1 MTSYVSPTDR
11 LIKELTEGTRAIEDM
26 DEDELLEVREA
37 LNPYGTAI
45 NLENNT
51 GKHFAYSLINLRE
64 EYMKKFLMTSLI
76 AYLFKLSDEWGV
88 PDGDY
93 VVPVEEFD
101 RDTITREFIED
112 HLVNG
117 KVVIKEEREPGVSG
131 GENFTQEESP
141 TNRFKRMVV
150 RDFLN
155 KALTFNPDKHVRS
168 AYKKNPGDTTRN
180 KLKSKKKQ
188 KPYKK
193 GESDPVKKQF
203 VEYDR
208 ATSKVPSAD
217 IFYNLRDYMDNNYDA
232 LRIATNDL
240 YSEKPDLDYT
250 LVIYDSFATEEKAR
264 EFINRHQN
272 DVISDIRVCLQ
283 NCWTFQSAFRQN
295 QDKVICGTTQTQ
307 ILQEI
312 LDTAQQ
318 NQTFAKDFLNKRIAR
333 KKEQNIR
340 ECGEDD
346 ETFLRNYKK
355 EHAAA
360 NRKKGLKSLSKKE
373 QEQQDIERKYYNKFD
388 RPSDEVKDE
397 GIEVQTWTHDVARGK
412 MTPGSFVT
420 REEKAD
426 MTKARFVAA
435 EQ

>member
-1 MTSYVSPTDR
+1 MTRYVSPTDR
-11 LIKELTEGTRAIEDM
+11 LIKELTDGTRAIEDIN
-26 DEDELLEVREA
+26 EDELLEIREA

-51 GKHFAYSLINLRE
+51 GKHFTYSLINLRE

-76 AYLFKLSDEWGV
+76 AYLFKCNDEYGV

-93 VVPVEEFD
+93 VVPVDEFD

-112 HLVNG
+112 HVVNG
-117 KVVIKEEREPGVSG
+117 KVVLKQETPAGVSG
-131 GENFTQEESP
+131 GENFTQEETA
-141 TNRFKRMVV
+141 TNRFKRMVI

-155 KALTFNPDKHVRS
+155 ETLTFNPDKHVRS

-180 KLKSKKKQ
+180 KLKTKKKQ
-188 KPYKK
+188 QPFTK
-193 GESDPVKKQF
+193 GDKDPVKRQLT
-203 VEYDR
+203 EYDR
-208 ATSKVPSAD
+208 ATSKIPSAD
-217 IFYNLRDYMDNNYDA
+217 LYYNLRHYMDNNYDA
-232 LRIATNDL
+232 LRIATNDI

-295 QDKVICGTTQTQ
+295 QDKVICGNTQTQ

-373 QEQQDIERKYYNKFD
+373 QEQQDIERKYYNKFEI
-388 RPSDEVKDE
+388 R
-397 GIEVQTWTHDVARGK
+397 IYQ
-412 MTPGSFVT
+412 
-420 REEKAD
+420 
-426 MTKARFVAA
+426 
-435 EQ
+435 